1 MLDTMKKL
9 DETGQRILF
18 IAPEG
23 KLKAVVTDGD
33 IRKCILRGGALSA
46 PLTQAANYHPH
57 SLPVAERGRA
67 RAELQRLGIDALPIL
82 DKHGVITDIVFAGGV
97 DVDNRKKV
105 DIPVVMMAGGLGT
118 RLYPYTKILPKPLI
132 PVGDLPIME
141 HIMRQ
146 FRRYG
151 CTEFH
156 SIVNYKKQLIKAYFS
171 ENEEKYDTFWYDEDK
186 PLGTGGGLS
195 LLKGHVRQ
203 TFFLTNCD
211 VLILTDYEK
220 LLRFH
225 RETGSAVTMV
235 CAEKHVTIP
244 YGVVETGENGV
255 ITAMREKPAFQFLT
269 NTGMYLVEPEV
280 LDDIGE
286 NEVIGFPDVI
296 ERGRQKGRRVS
307 AYTVREDDWLDMGQ
321 LDELEK
327 MWERLYGRG

>member
-132 PVGDLPIME
+132 PVGEQPIAE
-141 HIMRQ
+141 LIFSR
-146 FRRYG
+146 FRDFG
-151 CTEFH
+151 CRHMTM
-156 SIVNYKKQLIKAYFS
+156 IVNYKRGMIKSYFS
-171 ENEEKYDTFWYDEDK
+171 DLEKDYTVDFIDEDVFM
-186 PLGTGGGLS
+186 GTGGGLC
-195 LLKGHVRQ
+195 LLKGRMDSP
-203 TFFLTNCD
+203 FFFTNCD
-211 VLILTDYEK
+211 TLLDLDYGDLYQYHK
-220 LLRFH
+220 AHGNL
-225 RETGSAVTMV
+225 VTMV
-235 CAEKHVTIP
+235 CAFKHYVVP
-244 YGVVETGENGV
+244 YGVVELGEDGG
-255 ITAMREKPAFQFLT
+255 IAAMREKPELNFLT
-269 NTGMYLVEPEV
+269 NTGVYVVEP
-280 LDDIGE
+280 
-286 NEVIGFPDVI
+286 
-296 ERGRQKGRRVS
+296 RV
-307 AYTVREDDWLDMGQ
+307 V
-321 LDELEK
+321 
-327 MWERLYGRG
+327 